1 MGRRFGKP
9 RKQKRWWYGVV
20 LTLCLAGIYKV
31 IMSRVFFA
39 RASMESA
46 FSMLVPEERRGTIT
60 MTARYP
66 TPEYGC
72 EEEKL
77 LSCFAEE
84 LGIWVEGTIHEVV
97 YDGRIE
103 YVYEKTT
110 AKAVSLLKVVY
121 LEKTEEY
128 YVCAEVTLFD
138 TAEQDVTT
146 FKKRLEKA
154 AKELGLTEISTTVEL
169 CGVYNGEIPLG
180 EKDSLTDALLD
191 ELYAAPVYENRENA
205 NYTVYAYTG
214 AIEDYIVVEK
224 KRLNVQVAI
233 YYDRSSD
240 RTEVVLASPIGLR

>member
-1 MGRRFGKP
+1 MRR
-9 RKQKRWWYGVV
+9 RLLYGVV

-39 RASMESA
+39 RASMENA
-46 FSMLVPEERRGTIT
+46 FSVLVPEERRGTVT

-77 LSCFAEE
+77 LACFAEKLDLWME
-84 LGIWVEGTIHEVV
+84 EEIREVV
-97 YDGRIE
+97 YEGRRE
-103 YVYEKTT
+103 YVYEKNA
-110 AKAVSLLKVVY
+110 AKADSLLKVVY
-121 LEKTEEY
+121 LEKTGEY

-138 TAEQDVTT
+138 TAQQDVTA
-146 FKKRLEKA
+146 FKKRLEKS
-154 AKELGLTEISTTVEL
+154 AKELGLTEISATLEL

-180 EKDSLTDALLD
+180 KKDSLTDALLG

>member
-1 MGRRFGKP
+1 MGKRIVKH
-9 RKQKRWWYGVV
+9 RKHRKWLYGVA
-20 LTLCLAGIYKV
+20 LTLCLAGIYKG

-39 RASMESA
+39 RASMEGA
-46 FSMLVPEERRGTIT
+46 FSTLVPEERRGTVT

-77 LSCFAEE
+77 LTCFAEE
-84 LGIWVEGTIHEVV
+84 LCLRIEDVIREVV
-97 YDGRIE
+97 YEGRIE
-103 YVYEKTT
+103 YVYEKKA
-110 AKAVSLLKVVY
+110 AKADTLIKVVY
-121 LEKTEEY
+121 LEKPEEY

-138 TAEQDVTT
+138 TAEQDVTA
-146 FKKRLEKA
+146 FKKRLERA
-154 AKELGLTEISTTVEL
+154 AKALGLTEVSTTLEM

-180 EKDSLTDALLD
+180 KKDSLTDHLLE
-191 ELYAAPVYENRENA
+191 ELYAAPVYENRENK

-233 YYDRSSD
+233 YYDRSTD

>member
-1 MGRRFGKP
+1 MRR
-9 RKQKRWWYGVV
+9 RLLYAAA

-39 RASMESA
+39 GASMESA
-46 FSMLVPEERRGTIT
+46 FSMLVPEERRGTVT

-72 EEEKL
+72 EEEML
-77 LSCFAEE
+77 LACFAEKLDLRME
-84 LGIWVEGTIHEVV
+84 DDIREVV
-97 YDGRIE
+97 YEGRRE
-103 YVYEKTT
+103 YVYEKEA
-110 AKAVSLLKVVY
+110 AKAASLLKVVY
-121 LEKTEEY
+121 LEKTGEY
-128 YVCAEVTLFD
+128 YVCAEVTLFG
-138 TAEQDVTT
+138 TEEQDVTA

-154 AKELGLTEISTTVEL
+154 AKELELTEISTTLEL

-180 EKDSLTDALLD
+180 EKDSLTDALLK

-214 AIEDYIVVEK
+214 AIKDYIVVEK

>member
-1 MGRRFGKP
+1 MGRRFGEQRNY
-9 RKQKRWWYGVV
+9 RKWLYGVA

-31 IMSRVFFA
+31 IMSRVFLA
-39 RASMESA
+39 RASMEGA
-46 FSMLVPEERRGTIT
+46 FSMLVPEERRGTVT

-72 EEEKL
+72 EAEKL
-77 LSCFAEE
+77 LACFAEE
-84 LGIWVEGTIHEVV
+84 IGLRIEDSVREVMYEG
-97 YDGRIE
+97 RRE
-103 YVYEKTT
+103 YVYEKEA
-110 AKAVSLLKVVY
+110 AKASSLLKVVY
-121 LEKTEEY
+121 LEKAEEY

-138 TAEQDVTT
+138 TAEQDVTA
-146 FKKRLEKA
+146 FQQQMERA
-154 AKELGLTEISTTVEL
+154 AKKLELTEVSTTLEL
-169 CGVYNGEIPLG
+169 CGVYYGEIPLG
-180 EKDSLTDALLD
+180 KKDSLTDALLE

-233 YYDRSSD
+233 YYDRSAD

>member
-1 MGRRFGKP
+1 MRKRF
-9 RKQKRWWYGVV
+9 RKQMKYKRLLYGVA
-20 LTLCLAGIYKV
+20 LTLCLAGLYKG

-39 RASMESA
+39 RASMEGA
-46 FSMLVPEERRGTIT
+46 FSRLVPEARRGTVT

-77 LSCFAEE
+77 LNCFSEQIGLRME
-84 LGIWVEGTIHEVV
+84 DTVREVV
-97 YDGRIE
+97 YEGRTE
-103 YVYEKTT
+103 YVYEKIA
-110 AKAVSLLKVVY
+110 AKADTLVKVVY
-121 LEKTEEY
+121 LEKTGEY

-138 TAEQDVTT
+138 TAEQEVTA
-146 FKKRLEKA
+146 FKGRLEKA
-154 AKELGLTEISTTVEL
+154 AKELGLTEISSTLEL

-180 EKDSLTDALLD
+180 KKDSLTDELLE
-191 ELYAAPVYENRENA
+191 ELYAAPVYENREND

-233 YYDRSSD
+233 YYDRAED
-240 RTEVVLASPIGLR
+240 LTEVVLASPIGLR